1 MYFNKIMRTTA
12 RETLFKIIF
21 ASQFTHS
28 ADEGFK
34 RSLYKAEKLDEKDV
48 EYCTAILNIIDEHRD
63 EFVRI
68 LDERSRLF
76 PESRLFPADRS
87 ILFIAL
93 AEILYF
99 DDVPK
104 AVSVNEAANIAS
116 KYSTERSASF
126 VSGILSEIIKG
137 SGNV

>member
-1 MYFNKIMRTTA
+1 MRTTA

-21 ASQFTHS
+21 ASQFTQGT
-28 ADEGFK
+28 DEGFK
-34 RSLYKAEKLDEKDV
+34 KALYKAEKLDEKDV
-48 EYCTAILNIIDEHRD
+48 EYCTAILNIINEHRE

-68 LDERSRLF
+68 LDERSHLF

-87 ILFIAL
+87 VLFIAL

-99 DDVPK
+99 KDVPC

-116 KYSTERSASF
+116 KYSTEKSASF
-126 VSGILSEIIKG
+126 VSGILSEIIKE